1 MKDHLQR
8 FLSDIPPF
16 DQLDEEELNGL
27 ARALTKVH
35 YTRDMVLFVQNK
47 TVVDHVY
54 IVLEGKL
61 ERYILEDGQKTLQ
74 DHLGE
79 KAVYGALSI
88 LFNKGLAISTIR
100 CVDDVTFYCLPQ
112 DRFLDLCYRYEEFV
126 RIFTDEFT
134 AKMKE
139 KPYIEHIAK
148 AQRPS
153 DESEPQGFLHKPLS
167 EVFTRDV
174 VSCPLNFSIQ
184 KAAQAMTRRRKD
196 AIVTLDR
203 DGMPHG
209 LLTDHD
215 LRAKVV
221 AKGLDYKTPVEA
233 VASYPLLGSS
243 IKDKVFE
250 ALLMMMQYN
259 VRHLVVFDENSDLC
273 GVITDQDLLLAQGHS
288 PVFLMHEIQVA
299 ASVEEI
305 CVRLKKLPDVTQS
318 LLDAE
323 AKAEHLNHII
333 TAISD
338 AALKKIVD
346 FALRE
351 IGPPPVD
358 FAFLIFGS
366 EGRREQTL
374 KTDQD
379 NAIVYED
386 VDPARDAEVR
396 EYFLQLGEKICAWLD
411 QAGFSFCEYEIMAQN
426 PKWCQPLSQ
435 WKNYFWEWIYRAE
448 PESLLFAS
456 IFFDFRHGAGNPDLV
471 EDLENYLH
479 QALSGWVGFFRHM
492 AENLLYFKPPLDFF
506 GHFTLQSK
514 GAFKNRLDIKSPM
527 RLIVDFARL
536 YALQNNIR
544 HTNTIERLN
553 ELYYLT
559 RLDKTEYE
567 DVLHAYNFLM
577 RLRLSHQAANIVSA
591 MKPPDNYIDPKQL
604 SHIDQQ
610 ALKQAFKCIREAQAR
625 IRIEFVQHTGIT

>member
-1 MKDHLQR
+1 MTDHLPR
-8 FLSDIPPF
+8 FLSEIPPF
-16 DQLDEEELNGL
+16 NLLSENELN
-27 ARALTKVH
+27 AVSQALSKVH
-35 YTRDMVLFVQNK
+35 YSRGMVIFVQNK

-61 ERYILEDGQKTLQ
+61 ERYILEDGQKKLQ
-74 DHLGE
+74 DILEE
-79 KAVYGALSI
+79 KSVYGALSI

-112 DRFLDLCYRYEEFV
+112 ARFLDLCYKNEEFIK
-126 RIFTDEFT
+126 IFTDEFT
-134 AKMKE
+134 AKMTE

-148 AQRPS
+148 APRQS

-167 EVFTRDV
+167 EVFTPEV

-184 KAAQAMTRRRKD
+184 KAAQAMTQRRKD
-196 AIVTLDR
+196 AIVILDR
-203 DGMPHG
+203 EGSPHG

-221 AKGLDYKTPVEA
+221 ARGLDFKLPVEE

-243 IKDKVFE
+243 IKDRVFE
-250 ALLMMMQYN
+250 ALLMMMQHN
-259 VRHLVVFDENSDLC
+259 VRHLVVFDEHRDVC

-305 CVRLKKLPDVTQS
+305 CVRLKKLPNVTQS

-338 AALKKIVD
+338 AALQKIVD
-346 FALRE
+346 FAIRE
-351 IGPPPVD
+351 AGPPPVN

-366 EGRREQTL
+366 EGREEQTL

-386 VDPARDAEVR
+386 VDPGR
-396 EYFLQLGEKICAWLD
+396 EQEINGYFLGLAGKIYTWLD
-411 QAGFSFCEYEIMAQN
+411 QAGFSFCEYDIMAKN
-426 PKWCQPLSQ
+426 PRWCQPISQ

-456 IFFDFRHGAGNPDLV
+456 IFFDFRRGAGSAGLV
-471 EDLENYLH
+471 EELEDYLH
-479 QALSGWVGFFRHM
+479 QTLSGWAGFFRHM
-492 AENLLYFKPPLDFF
+492 ADNLLYFKPPLDFF
-506 GHFTLQSK
+506 GHFTLQ
-514 GAFKNRLDIKSPM
+514 
-527 RLIVDFARL
+527 
-536 YALQNNIR
+536 
-544 HTNTIERLN
+544 
-553 ELYYLT
+553 
-559 RLDKTEYE
+559 
-567 DVLHAYNFLM
+567 
-577 RLRLSHQAANIVSA
+577 
-591 MKPPDNYIDPKQL
+591 
-604 SHIDQQ
+604 
-610 ALKQAFKCIREAQAR
+610 
-625 IRIEFVQHTGIT
+625 